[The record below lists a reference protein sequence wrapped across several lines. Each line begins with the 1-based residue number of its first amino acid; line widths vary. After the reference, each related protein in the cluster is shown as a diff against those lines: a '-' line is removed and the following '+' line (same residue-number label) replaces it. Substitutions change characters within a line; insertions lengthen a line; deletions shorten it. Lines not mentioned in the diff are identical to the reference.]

1 MSDPTLVRG
10 YTGPLSGNAQL
21 AAPVLVSLTLW
32 TLDTADPCKCLKAQQ
47 AEASQSLARQLLRLQ
62 SGSDMLKI
70 SIIENETR
78 IRLTLEGKLV
88 APWTGELKNVCRDN
102 ESELKHRELVID
114 VRGLTVISKEGEDV
128 LLALMIQGAKF
139 RGRGVFT
146 KQILKQLARRAYP
159 HRSEG
164 KTWQE

>member
-10 YTGPLSGNAQL
+10 YTGPLSSHAQF
-21 AAPVLVSLTLW
+21 AAPVIVSLTLW
-32 TLDTADPCKCLKAQQ
+32 TLDTADTCKCLKHN
-47 AEASQSLARQLLRLQ
+47 ELRPPSLWH
-62 SGSDMLKI
+62 GSCFVCNRDPTLKI
-70 SIIENETR
+70 STIENETR
-78 IRLTLEGKLV
+78 IHLILEGKLV
-88 APWTGELKNVCRDN
+88 TPWTGELRNVCKDN

-146 KQILKQLARRAYP
+146 KQILKQLARRARP